1 MKKTFRFIL
10 TAAWL
15 SVITSCASMFD
26 AFQPAEAGNIQGVV
40 TDTEGNPINHIKIT
54 LQWEGDDN
62 QLSVYSSSKGEFIA
76 DLEWDGKGQPKS
88 LNVTLE
94 DIDGEDNG
102 GFFESLRDKVML
114 LEENGQEWSEV
125 ITLDYRM
132 TLATAL
138 ESNRQ
143 SW

>member
-1 MKKTFRFIL
+1 
-10 TAAWL
+10 
-15 SVITSCASMFD
+15 MFD
-26 AFQPAEAGNIQGVV
+26 VFQPAEAGNIQGIV
-40 TDTEGNPINHIKIT
+40 TDAEGNPINHIKIT

-76 DLEWDGKGQPKS
+76 DLEWSGKGQPKS

-94 DIDGEDNG
+94 DIDGEENG
-102 GFFESLRDKVML
+102 GLFESIRDQVML
-114 LEENGQEWSEV
+114 LEENGLEWSEV

-132 TLATAL
+132 TRATAS
-138 ESNRQ
+138 ENNRQ

>member
-1 MKKTFRFIL
+1 
-10 TAAWL
+10 
-15 SVITSCASMFD
+15 MFD
-26 AFQPAEAGNIQGVV
+26 AFQPAEAGNIQGIV

-102 GFFESLRDKVML
+102 GFFESHRDKVML

-132 TLATAL
+132 TRATAS
-138 ESNRQ
+138 ENNRQ